1 MAPPADLDLRA
12 FWLQNKFWNLY
23 HDADKGFSSDNSIGV
38 PVVSISVWVER
49 LLQRGGML
57 LNETWSHRIERG
69 ETSRRDLAT
78 KGKPEVACGLVVTY
92 LDSMA
97 AATNPIK
104 PTWMG
109 AMTGHRALLLQ
120 WYTLAAARHK

>member
-1 MAPPADLDLRA
+1 M
-12 FWLQNKFWNLY
+12 
-23 HDADKGFSSDNSIGV
+23 
-38 PVVSISVWVER
+38 SISLWVRR

-57 LNETWSHRIERG
+57 LDETWSHRIKRA

-92 LDSMA
+92 LASMVVA
-97 AATNPIK
+97 KNPIK

-109 AMTGHRALLLQ
+109 AMTGHGALLLQ